1 MELDKKA
8 PWAIDGK
15 YREITSIHHL
25 AGAAGRAIPTSRS
38 RHPLRAHLYS
48 YIANDPPTTRGK
60 NYHCL
65 RVINAT

>member
-25 AGAAGRAIPTSRS
+25 AGAAGRAIPPGAGTHSVLIYIRTSLMTLPR
-38 RHPLRAHLYS
+38 LAAKTI
-48 YIANDPPTTRGK
+48 IA
-60 NYHCL
+60 
-65 RVINAT
+65 